1 MNQYVETV
9 TMLQKSISPENELA
23 TESIA
28 KMLWKY
34 TLPAMVGTVVMSL
47 YNIVDR
53 IFIGQGV
60 GPLAISG
67 LALTFPFMIV
77 LLAFGM
83 LIGAGAASR
92 ISITLGENNPQK
104 AEKILGNAVT
114 LTFLISGT
122 VVLLSL
128 LFMNDLLRLFGGT
141 DNTIQF
147 AYDYMIII
155 IPSGVLTALYFGLN
169 NIMRAS
175 GHPRKAMFNILLG
188 AVVNLILDPIFIFV
202 FHWGIQGAAIATVIS
217 YLVGT
222 INGGSHFLLKT
233 TPIRFHFRNL
243 KLEKEIIWSIISIG
257 LSPFSM
263 QIGSSLVVVLFNATL
278 LKYGGDLAIGA
289 YGIINSINMLVIMFI
304 IGVNQGSQ
312 PIIGF
317 NYGAKNYHRMFSALK
332 YAAVAGTILSTL
344 GFVIGTFFPLQV
356 ASLFTSD
363 ESLQQIAAQGQ
374 RISVMM
380 FPIIGFQIVISNFFQ
395 SIGKAKMSI
404 ALSLTRQFIFLIPAV
419 FILPPIFGLSG
430 AWAAMPV
437 SDGLSS
443 IVFAITFLL
452 FYKKFK
458 AGIE

>member
-1 MNQYVETV
+1 MQ
-9 TMLQKSISPENELA
+9 QKSINPENELA
-23 TESIA
+23 SESIA
-28 KMLWKY
+28 KLLWKY

-104 AEKILGNAVT
+104 AEKILGNAIT

-141 DNTIQF
+141 DNTIRY

-155 IPSGVLTALYFGLN
+155 VPAGVLTALYFGLN

-175 GHPRKAMFNILLG
+175 GHPRKAMYNILLG

-233 TPIRFHFRNL
+233 TPIRFHFSNL

-263 QIGSSLVVVLFNATL
+263 QIGSSFVVVLFNGTL

-304 IGVNQGSQ
+304 IGLNQGSQ

-317 NYGAKNYHRMFSALK
+317 NYGAKNYHRMFSTLK

-363 ESLQQIAAQGQ
+363 ESLQRIAAQGQ

-380 FPIIGFQIVISNFFQ
+380 FTLIGFQIVISNFFQ

-419 FILPPIFGLSG
+419 IILPPIFGLSG

-458 AGIE
+458 ASLQ